1 MSTGDERA
9 SGVSSAGWWA
19 LSAVCSLVV
28 LGAPGQGRAEELCDS
43 DWEGQSFAIALGK
56 WKSDGK
62 PLQPYDPQQP
72 MAPYE
77 LSGDRYLFSEKRKVY
92 RVVGK
97 FHDRAEGEAT
107 LKEVLTE
114 MSHLWTNAYP
124 PFLMNAGPYLVT
136 EAPTCKVTRRNP
148 VIDPSSWI
156 LEKNGVLLVGTE
168 TSCTRERLTK
178 KVTVVSCDGVKNL
191 VSDSV
196 TAPCEAG
203 RVTTCI
209 HPIAPDVFAFEHSY
223 SQPGGTEVRLRIY
236 DVRKK
241 KRLQSFD
248 SSHGGGP
255 DTELM
260 SVEDVDKDGVPEI
273 VHSIA
278 GTGEKTSVLK
288 WSKGRFVKVQSP

>member
-1 MSTGDERA
+1 MSTGNERSA
-9 SGVSSAGWWA
+9 RVSSARRWA
-19 LSAVCSLVV
+19 LSAVCALVV
-28 LGAPGQGRAEELCDS
+28 LGAPGQGRAEGLCDS
-43 DWEGQSFAIALGK
+43 DWERPNLVIEIGEREN
-56 WKSDGK
+56 DGK
-62 PLQPYDPQQP
+62 PLQSYDPNQP

-77 LSGDRYLFSEKRKVY
+77 LPGERYLFREKGMVS
-92 RVVGK
+92 RVVGR
-97 FHDRAEGEAT
+97 FSDRKEGEAA

-124 PFLMNAGPYLVT
+124 PFLSSPGAYLVT
-136 EAPTCKVTRRNP
+136 ESPTCKVTRRNP

-168 TSCTRERLTK
+168 TSCTRARLTK
-178 KVTVVSCDGVKNL
+178 KVTVVSCDGMKNL

-203 RVTTCI
+203 QVTTCI
-209 HPIAPDVFAFEHSY
+209 HPIAPDVFAFEHFY

-241 KRLQSFD
+241 KRLHSFD
-248 SSHGGGP
+248 SSHGGGL

-288 WSKGRFVKVQSP
+288 WSKGRFVKVKSP